1 MPEDKELILTP
12 RMYVML
18 KAKHKT
24 GSKRNSLICSS
35 CKIPFKV
42 NDLILRC
49 SESYIHKKCLDRF
62 RFDVPDSVIKPGEE
76 DNFFIIKE

>member
-1 MPEDKELILTP
+1 MPKDKELILTP

-42 NDLILRC
+42 NDLILKC
-49 SESYIHKKCLDRF
+49 SESYIHKSCQSKYRYDIL
-62 RFDVPDSVIKPGEE
+62 EE
-76 DNFFIIKE
+76 PTEEELENFFIIRE

>member
-24 GSKRNSLICSS
+24 GSKRNSLICSA
-35 CKIPFKV
+35 CKQAFVIG
-42 NDLILRC
+42 DILLRDC
-49 SESYIHKKCLDRF
+49 ETYIHRSCVSKYRI
-62 RFDVPDSVIKPGEE
+62 DVEE
-76 DNFFIIKE
+76 EPTEEELNSFFIIKE